1 VAVESSTTL
10 GATTAA
16 GPPVATPGVRSD
28 GSTGGTNAMRD
39 EAKRNSYCADT
50 RRRAHEEK
58 RGGVSRC
65 QPITAE
71 KTPGSVREGVPVNDS
86 RRTMG

>member
-1 VAVESSTTL
+1 
-10 GATTAA
+10 
-16 GPPVATPGVRSD
+16 
-28 GSTGGTNAMRD
+28 MRD